1 MYAPDSSVVS
11 PDTPLA
17 PTRGRTT
24 QKRESLTAKSSP
36 SLVSCTCTSTCDR
49 SFDSVMVFTEPMSTS
64 LYLTLV
70 LPGSRPS
77 ALLKVIVIVGPL
89 SVTDLIT
96 SARPISAAISGIT
109 QTSEGS
115 QRLRGSISGSGSWG
129 GSLGPFESLRGAS
142 GGGRR
147 SLRASH
153 VRGPEVFESLPF
165 HVVPDEAWIE
175 LHGRHHGQNHH
186 RAEGDRAR
194 SGRDH
199 GKRLE
204 AHQRDRQRDDEH
216 VEHRPAADPFDHP
229 VQRGAL
235 LAAASASGAAR

>member
-1 MYAPDSSVVS
+1 MYAPESSVVR

-49 SFDSVMVFTEPMSTS
+49 SFDSVMVFTEPTSTS

-77 ALLKVIVIVGPL
+77 ALMKLIVMVGPF

-96 SARPISAAISGIT
+96 SAMPISAAISGIT

-142 GGGRR
+142 RK
-147 SLRASH
+147 RAS
-153 VRGPEVFESLPF
+153 V
-165 HVVPDEAWIE
+165 
-175 LHGRHHGQNHH
+175 
-186 RAEGDRAR
+186 
-194 SGRDH
+194 
-199 GKRLE
+199 
-204 AHQRDRQRDDEH
+204 
-216 VEHRPAADPFDHP
+216 
-229 VQRGAL
+229 
-235 LAAASASGAAR
+235 LAG